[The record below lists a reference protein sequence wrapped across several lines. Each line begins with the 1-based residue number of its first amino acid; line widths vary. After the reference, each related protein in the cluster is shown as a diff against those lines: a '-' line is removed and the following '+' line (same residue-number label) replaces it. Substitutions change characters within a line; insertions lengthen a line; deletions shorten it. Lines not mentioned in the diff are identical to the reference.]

1 MKRTLFFLT
10 CILPIYLIAQNSSNF
25 FDNVTIKVEK
35 TQVNTSA
42 SDFGPAFVGNEL
54 WFSAFTAEEI
64 TQINQGNTKNVF
76 YNLYSVPV
84 DSKGNITGGKEDRLA
99 GLSAGYHSG
108 PVSYC
113 ESTGELFLTL
123 SNYENPEIKNVVFQ
137 KANIP
142 LKIVILKKSGNKWTE
157 AGELPFNNSSYSV
170 GHPAISPTGD
180 TLFFTSDIPDMG
192 MGGTDIYMT
201 VRQNGRWGEMQNL
214 GDKINTPG
222 DEMFPFFDMKNML
235 IYASDGKSDSK
246 GGLDIY
252 YTTIS
257 GDDFEVPVNLEQ
269 INSSGDDFGMVIH
282 SNDKTGY
289 FTSKKEGGEG
299 DDDIYKVLL
308 EGEFELELL
317 VRDKKTLS
325 PVSGAKVN
333 FSDNMTRYANNNGI
347 ITRDLDDDS
356 DYTATSEVQG
366 YMNESVSFTTK
377 DKPFGIIKEV
387 INIEKVE
394 VRQKFVMENIYYDF
408 DKWDIRPEAAEELD
422 KLVKIMKDNPSWK
435 VELGSHADCRGSDS
449 YNMALS
455 RKRAESAVDY
465 IVSKGIS
472 KDRITA
478 KGYGESQLVN
488 ECDDGVEC
496 TEEQHQINRR
506 TEFTIIE
513 M

>member
-1 MKRTLFFLT
+1 
-10 CILPIYLIAQNSSNF
+10 
-25 FDNVTIKVEK
+25 
-35 TQVNTSA
+35 
-42 SDFGPAFVGNEL
+42 
-54 WFSAFTAEEI
+54 
-64 TQINQGNTKNVF
+64 
-76 YNLYSVPV
+76 
-84 DSKGNITGGKEDRLA
+84 
-99 GLSAGYHSG
+99 
-108 PVSYC
+108 
-113 ESTGELFLTL
+113 
-123 SNYENPEIKNVVFQ
+123 
-137 KANIP
+137 
-142 LKIVILKKSGNKWTE
+142 
-157 AGELPFNNSSYSV
+157 
-170 GHPAISPTGD
+170 
-180 TLFFTSDIPDMG
+180 
-192 MGGTDIYMT
+192 
-201 VRQNGRWGEMQNL
+201 MQNL
-214 GDKINTPG
+214 GNKIKTPG
-222 DEMFPFFDMKNML
+222 GEMFPVFEMKNL
-235 IYASDGKSDSK
+235 VDYASQGKSGSK

-282 SNDKTGY
+282 SNGKTGY

-333 FSDNMTRYANNNGI
+333 FSDNMTRYADNNGI

-356 DYTATSEVQG
+356 DYTAFSDVQE

-394 VRQKFVMENIYYDF
+394 VGQKFVMENIYYDF

-435 VELGSHADCRGSDS
+435 VELGSHADSRGSDS
-449 YNMALS
+449 YNIELS
-455 RKRAESAVDY
+455 QKRAESAVDY
-465 IVSKGIS
+465 IVSRGIS
-472 KDRITA
+472 RDRITA

-496 TEEQHQINRR
+496 NEEQHQMNRR

>member
-1 MKRTLFFLT
+1 MKRTLFFLIF
-10 CILPIYLIAQNSSNF
+10 ILPIYSIAQNSSNF

-64 TQINQGNTKNVF
+64 DKINQGNTKNVF
-76 YNLYSVPV
+76 YNLYSVPL
-84 DSKGNITGGKEDRLA
+84 DMEGIITGGKKDRLA
-99 GLSAGYHSG
+99 ELSAGYHSG

-142 LKIVILKKSGNKWTE
+142 LKIVILKKSGGQWKET
-157 AGELPFNNSSYSV
+157 GELPFNNSSYSV
-170 GHPAISPTGD
+170 GHPAISLTGD
-180 TLFFTSDIPDMG
+180 TLYFASNIPNKG

-201 VRQNGRWGEMQNL
+201 VRQNGSWSEMKNL
-214 GDKINTPG
+214 GDEINTPG
-222 DEMFPFFDMKNML
+222 DEMFPFFDMKNTL

-257 GDDFEVPVNLEQ
+257 GNDFEIPVNLEQ

-282 SNDKTGY
+282 SNGKTGY
-289 FTSKKEGGEG
+289 FTSNKEGGEG

-308 EGEFELELL
+308 EGKFELELL

-325 PVSGAKVN
+325 PVSSAKIN
-333 FSDNMTRYANNNGI
+333 FSDNMSRYTDNNGI

-356 DYTATSEVQG
+356 DYTATSDVQG

-377 DKPFGIIKEV
+377 YKPFGIIKEV

-394 VRQKFVMENIYYDF
+394 VGQKFVMENIYYDF

-435 VELGSHADCRGSDS
+435 VELSSHTDCRGNDS
-449 YNMALS
+449 YNMKLS
-455 RKRAESAVDY
+455 QKRAESAVDY

-472 KDRITA
+472 RNKITA

-488 ECDDGVEC
+488 HCDDGVEC
-496 TEEQHQINRR
+496 TEEQHQMNRR
-506 TEFTIIE
+506 TEFEIIE